1 MDLLARRDHSE
12 AELRERLAA
21 DFSAADID
29 DALEHAR
36 ERRWLPEADA
46 LAGRL
51 AESLHRQGRG
61 IEFINRKLEE
71 KGLPPV
77 PADDELELEKAL
89 RLAETKRP
97 EGELDRA
104 AREKIGR
111 YLLSRGFEDEI
122 VRKVIHEKL

>member
-12 AELRERLAA
+12 HELREKLAA
-21 DFSAADID
+21 DFGAADID

-36 ERRWLPEADA
+36 ERRWLPEAGT